1 MTATDDLRRLLDERG
16 IEYEPID
23 SVHSPNRRTLWGK
36 VERGKGILGLDAKY
50 ETIEFKKGMRLTIS
64 DCSPTQAVE
73 ATLGSDLKAENA
85 KLRERIKELES
96 CIRGDAEG
104 IYRLAKNTGY
114 LHTDKLMESVNNRMR
129 ELGIEV
135 DA

>member
-1 MTATDDLRRLLDERG
+1 MTATDELRRLLDERG

-64 DCSPTQAVE
+64 DCSPAQAVE
-73 ATLGSDLKAENA
+73 ATLGRGTCEVVRSIRHDYEGGYGGT
-85 KLRERIKELES
+85 EYEHELS
-96 CIRGDAEG
+96 CGHKTWWADDDPPEWCPHCGR
-104 IYRLAKNTGY
+104 K
-114 LHTDKLMESVNNRMR
+114 V
-129 ELGIEV
+129 V

>member
-1 MTATDDLRRLLDERG
+1 MTATDELRRLLDERG

-36 VERGKGILGLDAKY
+36 VERGKGILGMDAKY

-64 DCSPTQAVE
+64 DCSPEQAVE
-73 ATLGSDLKAENA
+73 ATLGRGTCRECAGMEDVFECSACGMRYEGWALKRWARYCPNCG
-85 KLRERIKELES
+85 RR
-96 CIRGDAEG
+96 
-104 IYRLAKNTGY
+104 
-114 LHTDKLMESVNNRMR
+114 
-129 ELGIEV
+129 IEV